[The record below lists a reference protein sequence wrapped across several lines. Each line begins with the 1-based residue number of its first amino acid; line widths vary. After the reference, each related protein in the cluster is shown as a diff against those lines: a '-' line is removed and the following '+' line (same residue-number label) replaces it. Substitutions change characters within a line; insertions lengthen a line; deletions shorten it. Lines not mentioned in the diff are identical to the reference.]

1 MRENA
6 MTVMTGWDLFE
17 DLLNAQ
23 DEQLRMNR
31 LRTHRFGQGARH
43 DPAMSGPAMSG
54 QAWAPAVDITERKDA
69 YLVAVDLPGV
79 RIDDLEI
86 TFQDGVLTIQGQ
98 RQFMPDSSE
107 ERVHR
112 AESRYGAFRRSV
124 MMPAHVRTDGIE
136 ASTEDG
142 VLRILVP
149 KAAEVHAKRIE
160 VRVAGESGALTAG
173 EEARPPADA

>member
-1 MRENA
+1 
-6 MTVMTGWDLFE
+6 MTVLTGWDLFE
-17 DLLNAQ
+17 DLRNAQ

-31 LRTHRFGQGARH
+31 LRAQRFGQLGQLGQYDA
-43 DPAMSGPAMSG
+43 GMSG
-54 QAWAPAVDITERKDA
+54 QAWAPVVDITERKDA

-98 RQFMPDSSE
+98 RQYMADSSE

-124 MMPAHVRTDGIE
+124 MMPTHVRADGIE

-149 KAAEVHAKRIE
+149 KAEEVHAKRIE
-160 VRVAGESGALTAG
+160 VRVAGERGALTAG
-173 EEARPPADA
+173 EEARPPADG

>member
-1 MRENA
+1 
-6 MTVMTGWDLFE
+6 MTGWDLFE

-23 DEQLRMNR
+23 DEQLRING
-31 LRTHRFGQGARH
+31 LRTHRFGQRGQQ
-43 DPAMSGPAMSG
+43 DPAMSG

-86 TFQDGVLTIQGQ
+86 TFQDGVLTIQGK
-98 RQFMPDSSE
+98 RQFMPDSSD

-124 MMPAHVRTDGIE
+124 MMPTHVRADGIE

-149 KAAEVHAKRIE
+149 KAAELHAKRIE
-160 VRVAGESGALTAG
+160 VRVAGERGALAAG
-173 EEARPPADA
+173 DEALPPADA

>member
-1 MRENA
+1 
-6 MTVMTGWDLFE
+6 MTGWDLFE
-17 DLLNAQ
+17 DLLSAQ

-31 LRTHRFGQGARH
+31 LRAHRFGQPVRY
-43 DPAMSGPAMSG
+43 DPGMSG

-98 RQFMPDSSE
+98 RHVMPDSSE

-124 MMPAHVRTDGIE
+124 MMPTHVRADGIE

-142 VLRILVP
+142 VLHILVP
-149 KAAEVHAKRIE
+149 KAAEIHAKRIE
-160 VRVAGESGALTAG
+160 VRVAGGHGARTTDD
-173 EEARPPADA
+173 EARPPADA

>member
-1 MRENA
+1 
-6 MTVMTGWDLFE
+6 
-17 DLLNAQ
+17 
-23 DEQLRMNR
+23 
-31 LRTHRFGQGARH
+31 
-43 DPAMSGPAMSG
+43 MSG

-69 YLVAVDLPGV
+69 YLVAADLPGV

-112 AESRYGAFRRSV
+112 AESRYGAFRRS
-124 MMPAHVRTDGIE
+124 MTMPTHVRADGIE

-142 VLRILVP
+142 VLQILVP
-149 KAAEVHAKRIE
+149 KA
-160 VRVAGESGALTAG
+160 
-173 EEARPPADA
+173 EEATRQANRGTGRRRARCSHSGRGGATPS

>member
-31 LRTHRFGQGARH
+31 LRTHRFGQRAQH
-43 DPAMSGPAMSG
+43 DYDPAMSG

-98 RQFMPDSSE
+98 RQYMADSSE

-124 MMPAHVRTDGIE
+124 MMPTHVRADGID

-142 VLRILVP
+142 VLQILVP
-149 KAAEVHAKRIE
+149 KAEELHAKRIE
-160 VRVAGESGALTAG
+160 VRVASERGALTAG
-173 EEARPPADA
+173 EEARPPADG

>member
-31 LRTHRFGQGARH
+31 LRTHRFGQRAQF
-43 DPAMSGPAMSG
+43 DPAMSG

-124 MMPAHVRTDGIE
+124 MMPTHVRADGIE

-149 KAAEVHAKRIE
+149 KAAELHAKRIE
-160 VRVAGESGALTAG
+160 VRVAGEHGALTAG

>member
-1 MRENA
+1 

-31 LRTHRFGQGARH
+31 LRTHRFGQHAQY
-43 DPAMSGPAMSG
+43 PAMSG
-54 QAWAPAVDITERKDA
+54 QAWAPAVDITERKDS
-69 YLVAVDLPGV
+69 YMVAVDLPGV

-98 RQFMPDSSE
+98 RQYMADSSE

-124 MMPAHVRTDGIE
+124 MMPTHVRADGID

-142 VLRILVP
+142 VLQILVP
-149 KAAEVHAKRIE
+149 KAEELHAKRIE
-160 VRVAGESGALTAG
+160 VRVASERGALTAG
-173 EEARPPADA
+173 EEARPPADG

>member
-1 MRENA
+1 
-6 MTVMTGWDLFE
+6 MTAWDLFE
-17 DLLNAQ
+17 DLRNAQ
-23 DEQLRMNR
+23 DEQLRKNR
-31 LRTHRFGQGARH
+31 LRTQRIGQLAQY
-43 DPAMSGPAMSG
+43 DPGMSG

-86 TFQDGVLTIQGQ
+86 TFQDGVLTVQGQ
-98 RQFMPDSSE
+98 RPFMSDSSE

-124 MMPAHVRTDGIE
+124 MMPTHVRTDGIE

-142 VLRILVP
+142 VLRILMP
-149 KAAEVHAKRIE
+149 KAEELNAKRIGG
-160 VRVAGESGALTAG
+160 RVAGARGALPAD
-173 EEARPPADA
+173 EEARPPADD